1 MSQANGSARHGDGL
15 EREITT
21 PTPLTDGRGR
31 LNHEAVGWMRRP
43 LLDTSGI
50 DGRRSWGRNKRWE
63 YWCVM
68 TPTHIMAATVSS
80 IDYAG
85 VHEVWVFDRETE
97 ESIGHG
103 ATVPF
108 ARGVELPASLGDGP
122 ARAGTRE
129 MRIEITD
136 AVQAAPPGSG
146 SAASHNAGTR
156 AASPGT
162 RAADSNQDAA
172 VEDSAPGAAEAQGM
186 DAAGT
191 RLRASAPRVRFDVTA
206 ETPPG
211 HECLG
216 VVVPW
221 SDTRFQYTVKDVARP
236 ASGTLWID
244 DVAYDVPAG
253 HSWAVLDHGRG
264 RWPYNVRWNWGA
276 GSGECD
282 GHAIGIQIGG
292 QWTVGTGSTENAFVL
307 DGRLHKISHELRWQY
322 DTADYLQPWR
332 ITGDDIDLTF
342 EPFYD
347 KVTRTN
353 LGVLQ
358 SHTDQCF
365 GTYSGWF
372 RDADGDA
379 TEFAGIEG
387 WAEKVHNRW

>member
-1 MSQANGSARHGDGL
+1 MTPTNGNA

-21 PTPLTDGRGR
+21 PTPLIDERGR
-31 LNHEAVGWMRRP
+31 LNRDAVGWMRRP

-85 VHEVWVFDRETE
+85 VHEVWVFDRETQ

-103 ATVPF
+103 ATVPL
-108 ARGVELPASLGDGP
+108 ARDTVLPRSLGDGP
-122 ARAGTRE
+122 ASASTRD
-129 MRIEITD
+129 MSIEIVDTE
-136 AVQAAPPGSG
+136 
-146 SAASHNAGTR
+146 AG
-156 AASPGT
+156 
-162 RAADSNQDAA
+162 
-172 VEDSAPGAAEAQGM
+172 GAAGGLPEGRGM

-191 RLRASAPRVRFDVTA
+191 RLRARAPRVRFDVTA
-206 ETPPG
+206 AVPPG

-236 ASGTLWID
+236 ASGTLCID
-244 DVAYDVPAG
+244 DVEYDVPAG
-253 HSWAVLDHGRG
+253 RSWAVLDHGRG
-264 RWPYNVRWNWGA
+264 RWPYDVRWNWGA

-282 GHAIGIQIGG
+282 GHTIGIQIGG
-292 QWTVGTGSTENAFVL
+292 QWTVGSGSTENAFVL
-307 DGRLHKISHELRWQY
+307 DGKLHKISQELRWQY
-322 DTADYLQPWR
+322 DTQNYLEPWR

-347 KVTRTN
+347 KGTRTN

-372 RDADGDA
+372 RDADGAA
-379 TEFAGIEG
+379 TEFRGIEG
-387 WAEKVHNRW
+387 WAEDVHNRW

>member
-1 MSQANGSARHGDGL
+1 MTHKPQST
-15 EREITT
+15 EREITQRT
-21 PTPLTDGRGR
+21 ALTDARGR
-31 LNHEAVGWMRRP
+31 LKPDAVGWMRRP
-43 LLDTSGI
+43 FVDTSGI
-50 DGRRSWGRNKRWE
+50 DGRRVWGRNKRWE

-103 ATVPF
+103 ATVPL
-108 ARGVELPASLGDGP
+108 ARGAVLPASLGDGP
-122 ARAGTRE
+122 ASASTRD
-129 MRIEITD
+129 MSIEI
-136 AVQAAPPGSG
+136 
-146 SAASHNAGTR
+146 
-156 AASPGT
+156 
-162 RAADSNQDAA
+162 AA
-172 VEDSAPGAAEAQGM
+172 VDAGA
-186 DAAGT
+186 T
-191 RLRASAPRVRFDVTA
+191 RLRARAPRVRFDVAA

-211 HECLG
+211 HESLG

-221 SDTRFQYTVKDVARP
+221 SESRFQYTVKDIARP

-244 DVAYDVPAG
+244 DVEYAVPADR
-253 HSWAVLDHGRG
+253 SWAVLDHGRG

-276 GSGECD
+276 GSGTSGD
-282 GHAIGIQIGG
+282 HVIGIQLGG

-307 DGRLHKISHELRWQY
+307 DGRLHKIGEELRWQY
-322 DTADYLQPWR
+322 DTANYLEPWR

-365 GTYSGWF
+365 GAYSGWF
-372 RDADGDA
+372 RDADGVA
-379 TEFAGIEG
+379 TEFTGIEG
-387 WAEKVHNRW
+387 WAEDVHNRW